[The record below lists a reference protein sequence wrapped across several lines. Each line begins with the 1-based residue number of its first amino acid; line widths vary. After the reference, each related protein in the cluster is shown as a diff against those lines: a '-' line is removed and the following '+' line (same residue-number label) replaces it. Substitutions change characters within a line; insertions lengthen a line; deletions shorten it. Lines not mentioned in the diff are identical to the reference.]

1 VSQDLWPTSK
11 GGPSYKEAQP
21 CGGFPS
27 ASSHPENIRTGLVC
41 ENEGRNQYPWRR
53 DTDGLAVDRPYRE
66 PYLAIEILQGVQKV
80 TNGGTGAG
88 AAFCLLFFLGC
99 IGMAIIQSAFNK
111 VAA

>member
-1 VSQDLWPTSK
+1 
-11 GGPSYKEAQP
+11 
-21 CGGFPS
+21 
-27 ASSHPENIRTGLVC
+27 
-41 ENEGRNQYPWRR
+41 
-53 DTDGLAVDRPYRE
+53 
-66 PYLAIEILQGVQKV
+66 V